1 MRPPERPSAL
11 NLRPEP
17 GWALFLDVD
26 GTVLHLRATPDEVR
40 RCDRV
45 CRILDE
51 LLPCLGGAIGLV
63 SGRPI
68 DELDELFRPHRLPA
82 AGQHGL
88 ERRDVHGRR
97 RAGPAP
103 PGLDR
108 LRAGLKASA
117 AGAPGIIVE
126 EKSHAVAVH
135 YRQAPETA
143 DALQDLVRSMVREH
157 APEMQVMNGHMVIEI
172 KPASANK
179 GSAIRDFMAEAP
191 FRGRTPVFIGDDTT
205 DEDGF
210 THVAKA
216 GGYAIRVGHSDRTAA
231 RHVLSDVDEVV
242 AWLETWPACLRAPR
256 RKREDT
262 HEHQP

>member
-1 MRPPERPSAL
+1 MRSLERPSAL
-11 NLRPEP
+11 SLRPEP

-26 GTVLHLRATPDEVR
+26 GTVLHLKATPDEVR

-68 DELDELFRPHRLPA
+68 DELDELFRPHRLPT

-108 LRAGLKASA
+108 LQAGLKAA
-117 AGAPGIIVE
+117 AARMPGIIVE
-126 EKSHAVAVH
+126 EKSHAAAVH
-135 YRQAPETA
+135 YRQVPATEG
-143 DALQDLVRSMVREH
+143 ALRDLVRNMVREH
-157 APEMQVMNGHMVIEI
+157 APDMQIIHGHMVIEI
-172 KPASANK
+172 KPTAADK

-191 FRGRTPVFIGDDTT
+191 FKGRTPVFIGDDTT

-210 THVAKA
+210 AHVNAA
-216 GGYAIRVGHSDRTAA
+216 GGHAIRVGHTDRTAA
-231 RHVLSDVDEVV
+231 RHVLKDVDEVV
-242 AWLETWPACLRAPR
+242 AWLDSWPACLRHAAPETGR
-256 RKREDT
+256 CA
-262 HEHQP
+262 